1 MNAIEQ
7 VDQMGDQAESDEAE
21 SGESGDPTGGGSG
34 GSPMMLMEQLLDRVE
49 GNPAYLMKNQFMLEE
64 QRMMSDQ
71 RGQLYEPRPW

>member
-7 VDQMGDQAESDEAE
+7 FDQMGDQAEP
-21 SGESGDPTGGGSG
+21 GETETGEGGDPTGTSGS
-34 GSPMMLMEQLLDRVE
+34 SPMMLMEQLLDQVE

-64 QRMMSDQ
+64 QRVMSDR